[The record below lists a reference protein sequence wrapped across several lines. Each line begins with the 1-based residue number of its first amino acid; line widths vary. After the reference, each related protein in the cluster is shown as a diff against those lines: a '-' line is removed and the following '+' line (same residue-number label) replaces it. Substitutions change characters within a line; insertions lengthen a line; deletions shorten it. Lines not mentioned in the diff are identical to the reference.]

1 MEKSRMNCSS
11 CEALACYKDEKDRIP
26 KNCPMITH
34 KKSLELAENRFLKNP
49 AVGRIARA
57 AAHIE
62 AAGYMQWTRLQEL
75 IEFARQMGMKK
86 LGIAFC
92 IGLKE
97 EAKTFSRILMKNG
110 FGVVS
115 VLCKVGGVPK
125 SKLDIPLED
134 HLSQS
139 DFEAACNPVA
149 QAEIMNEE
157 NTDLNI
163 IFGLCIGHDILFSR
177 FSEAPVTTFLVKDR
191 VTGHNPGASIY
202 SRYLIKRVM
211 K

>member
-1 MEKSRMNCSS
+1 MNCSS
-11 CEALACYKDEKDRIP
+11 CKALACYKGEKNKIP

-34 KKSLELAENRFLKNP
+34 KKTLELSENEFLEDP
-49 AVGRIARA
+49 IVGKIARV

-62 AAGYMQWTRLQEL
+62 ATGYMQWTRLQEL
-75 IEFARQMGMKK
+75 IEFARNMGMAK

-92 IGLKE
+92 IGLKK
-97 EAKTFSRILMKNG
+97 EAETFSKILMKNG
-110 FGVVS
+110 FEVVS
-115 VLCKVGGVPK
+115 VLCKVGGLPK
-125 SKLDIPLED
+125 SKLDIPPED

-149 QAEIMNEE
+149 QAEIMNTE

-163 IFGLCIGHDILFSR
+163 IFGLCIGHDVLFSK
-177 FSEAPVTTFLVKDR
+177 FSKAPVTTFLVKDR
-191 VTGHNPGASIY
+191 VTGHNPGVSVY
-202 SRYLIKRVM
+202 SQYHIKRVM